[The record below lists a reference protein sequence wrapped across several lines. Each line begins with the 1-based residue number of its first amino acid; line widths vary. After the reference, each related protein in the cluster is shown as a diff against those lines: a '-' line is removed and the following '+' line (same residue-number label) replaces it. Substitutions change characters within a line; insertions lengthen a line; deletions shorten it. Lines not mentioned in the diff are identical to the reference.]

1 MEASV
6 GTTVETHT
14 PTYLKA
20 AALDIRLLGPLTV
33 SRGGA
38 PLALPASRKA
48 RGLIAYLTL
57 SPGGV
62 GRSNLCDLLWEVPN
76 DPRGELR
83 WCLSKIRSVLDEP
96 QRRRV
101 EALNDRIALDL
112 SDSFIDTL
120 EIERALRSNA
130 EPLTLERLRA
140 IDVLFRGDFL
150 DGLQIEGNPQF
161 NGWVSTQRHRFR
173 TYHIGVI
180 EQLVRS
186 LPPAAD
192 EMFLHLQTWLQLAPF
207 DRRAHEALMIALAE
221 CGRVPD
227 AEEHLAATIRQF
239 EVEGL
244 DWLPLRE
251 TWRKTRARYSAAAT
265 ASVVSGAAPHAAI
278 NCVQTSSAPSHR
290 ASIAVMPF
298 VDRTAGI
305 AQRGG
310 LADGLAEDIITRLA
324 KLRVFFVIARGTVF
338 ALGEH
343 KIAPQEAGRILNVD
357 YVVSGTVRRRD
368 RRLTVAVELA
378 EARRA
383 HITWA
388 EEFEYPLDNAF
399 VVLDE
404 INNKIVAAVAEEI
417 ETAERNRAVLK
428 PPNSLDAWEAYH
440 RGLWHM
446 YRFSGTDNAQAQH
459 FFETAVRL
467 DPTFARAY
475 AGLSFTHFQ
484 NAFLHRIAER
494 SRQSDLAFEA
504 AGQSLMVDDRDPAA
518 HWAMGR
524 ALWLR
529 GNQDESLLEL
539 TRSVELSPNFA
550 LGHYTLG
557 FVHCQSG
564 DPQKAIDATDYSRSL
579 SPFDPLQFAMLASR
593 AIAHVR
599 LGQFD
604 EAADWALKA
613 AARPNAHTHVLAI
626 AAHSLAVAN
635 RLDEARIF
643 AARIRKDQPQY
654 CVTDYLAAF
663 RFAPDMAELFRRGAQ
678 RIGFG

>member
-1 MEASV
+1 V
-6 GTTVETHT
+6 
-14 PTYLKA
+14 
-20 AALDIRLLGPLTV
+20 PLV
-33 SRGGA
+33 
-38 PLALPASRKA
+38 LPASRKV
-48 RGLIAYLTL
+48 RGLIAYLVL

-62 GRSNLCDLLWEVPN
+62 GRSHLCDLLWDVPN

-83 WCLSKIRSVLDEP
+83 WSLSKIRSVLDAPE
-96 QRRRV
+96 RHRV
-101 EALNDRIALDL
+101 EASQDRIALEL
-112 SDSFIDTL
+112 SDCFIDAI
-120 EIERALRSNA
+120 EIDRALQTNA
-130 EPLTLERLRA
+130 EPLDVERLRA
-140 IDVLFRGDFL
+140 IAGLFRGEFL
-150 DGLQIEGNPQF
+150 EGLQIEGNPQF
-161 NGWVSTQRHRFR
+161 NSWLSTQRHRFR
-173 TYHIGVI
+173 TNHIAVI
-180 EQLVRS
+180 EQLVAA
-186 LPPAAD
+186 LPHGTD
-192 EMFLHLQTWLQLAPF
+192 EMFLQLQTWLQLAPF
-207 DRRAHEALMIALAE
+207 DRRAHEVLMIALAE

-244 DWLPLRE
+244 NWLPLRE
-251 TWRKTRARYSAAAT
+251 TWRNARVQYSAAA
-265 ASVVSGAAPHAAI
+265 ASVVSGAATQTATNSAADI
-278 NCVQTSSAPSHR
+278 AAVPHR

-298 VDRTAGI
+298 VDGSSGI
-305 AQRGG
+305 SERGG

-343 KIAPQEAGRILNVD
+343 QIGPQEAGRILNVD

-368 RRLTVAVELA
+368 RRVTVAVELA
-378 EARRA
+378 EARGA
-383 HITWA
+383 HIRWA

-399 VVLDE
+399 DVLDE
-404 INNKIVAAVAEEI
+404 INNRIVAAVAEEI
-417 ETAERNRAVLK
+417 EIAERNRAILK

-446 YRFSGTDNAQAQH
+446 YKFNGADNAQAEH
-459 FFETAVRL
+459 FFRTAVRL

-494 SRQSDLAFEA
+494 PGQTDLAFET

-529 GNQDESLLEL
+529 GREDESLLEL
-539 TRSVELSPNFA
+539 ARSVELSPNFA

-564 DPQKAIDATDYSRSL
+564 DAQKAIDATDYSRRL

-599 LGQFD
+599 LGQFE
-604 EAADWALKA
+604 EAVDWALKA

-626 AAHSLAVAN
+626 ATHCLAVAN
-635 RLDEARIF
+635 RLDEARAF
-643 AARIRKDQPQY
+643 AALIRKNQPRY

-663 RFAPDMAELFRRGAQ
+663 RFAPDTAELFRRSAQ